1 MARNREQKV
10 EKSTRR
16 RRWRRWTVAAL
27 VLLVLL
33 LALPVLAMRSGWV
46 TSWVLARAGQ
56 ALGAEVT
63 ASSLTIGSDAGI
75 VAEGLK
81 IRVPGVA
88 GPAGELFEAGR
99 LEITGSWGALL
110 SGSGEFDELVLT
122 RPRLRVSREKTTGA
136 INLAEL
142 RVLTSDGGEVVVPPR
157 VVVHEG
163 VIEFGEHAAGE
174 FSLLREFAIEGAA
187 QPTEGTSG
195 GYALAF
201 QEGAVSGEGG
211 AGLGLTGLVTAD
223 GITLE
228 LDGLDLAKWGPEHI
242 PERFREVFGLLRIQ
256 GGIPKAS
263 LRMASDGST
272 TGIIQLD
279 GVSLNLPFDAEGRP
293 ASPEEMVRLRNVK
306 GKIEFGG
313 KSTTA
318 DLRGMLGDLPSTVKM
333 RYDGLRADSPFRCV
347 VETKGFALESNPEI
361 LPLAPGIVKRRL
373 ADFSNPT
380 ATVDAKVI
388 VERGQRSDTG
398 PGKIRVNGEL
408 AFRNGSAAFEGFP
421 YSFGNMSGLARFDEA
436 GIEIVSIEGVA
447 PSGAK
452 LHAAGTI
459 IPPRS
464 GAEVK
469 IRVTIDDVPLDE
481 TLLEAMG
488 EQRRAVVRTLCHE
501 ESYERLREMD
511 VVRAPGEQGPGRDFA
526 LGGVGS
532 AVVDVYRAP
541 GDDSEYEERIEVR
554 FETLGMVPEPFP
566 LPIVARDVIIV
577 IEGNQATFSGGSFVG
592 LSGGRAGLVASVDL
606 SKPGESGVEL
616 RIDAEGVPA
625 DELLLA
631 ALPGGLDREIDP
643 RSPREVL
650 ERLGVQG
657 TIDCTALIGPREDGE
672 LGYDIEVAIDGMS
685 AFPRRASDAGALPMA
700 LEQVVGGLNI
710 SENRLE
716 LQLRSKVGARAG
728 GAVGPGTLNVVANLE
743 FGETAQPFEAEVEAD
758 VPDVGIAI
766 EDLVSVVAP
775 ELADRLQDLRIERQ
789 PSGGIDVRVVAAG
802 DAAVGGQLD
811 RLGVEVRECNGLQFD
826 AEAGRFEISGAEGAI
841 TLSALDIAEARF
853 DEWSALIGLD
863 GDPPSQVLISGVAPV
878 SRGWATGDLLR
889 LGVRDMRVRS
899 ALVRT
904 VASTMMPEGLRG
916 RIESAQVAGRFD
928 ADVRVIGRSDR
939 ETPVVTGEIRPH
951 RFEMTIAGQRVTA
964 EEVVG
969 AITLDDTGGTVET
982 MRIAGNG
989 WWADLRGRWDLVG
1002 SGAVIVEGTID
1013 GRSAQGLTPEVEA
1026 LLPTELREALDAL
1039 AFDVS
1044 GPIEIDN
1051 VALRVSS
1058 AESGETAHAA
1068 SGRVVFARAT
1078 AEVGVR
1084 VSEASGYLDFESRSE
1099 PGTGLSNFGI
1109 GIVLDEGQAAGVRFD
1124 TAAMRVTSDPTS
1136 RSVLVPAIRA
1146 NIHGGRL
1153 SGSAILHTEGAATY
1167 EAEFRASGV
1176 PLGELLADWEYTAG
1190 IARAAE
1196 AAEEE
1201 APVPERPEAE
1211 ARGIV
1216 DAGLSLTGT
1225 LGDAAS
1231 RRGRGRVLVGGGQG
1245 ARVLRLPLL
1254 LPLIEVSNLQ
1264 VPRNDPLDFGEAV
1277 FILDGD
1283 RMVFERLGVFAQS
1296 VEIFGYGQMWL
1307 PELRLDLRFS
1317 SRATARL
1324 PVVSRILERLRDEL
1338 IMTRV
1343 SGTVRDPQVSTQQ
1356 FTRTRRMLAGVIGD
1370 DLTDEE
1376 RRMLDIERQSR
1387 ESERREWRAP
1397 RPSGSDEGW
1406 GR

>member
-1 MARNREQKV
+1 MARNREQKAG
-10 EKSTRR
+10 KSIRR

-27 VLLVLL
+27 VLLVVV
-33 LALPVLAMRSGWV
+33 LALPVIALRSGWAA
-46 TSWVLARAGQ
+46 SYVLARAGE
-56 ALGAEVT
+56 ALGAEVS
-63 ASSLTIGSDAGI
+63 ASSLTIGSDASI

-81 IRVPGVA
+81 IRVPGVG
-88 GPAGELFEAGR
+88 GPAGELFQAER
-99 LEITGSWGALL
+99 LEITGSWAALL

-122 RPRLRVSREKTTGA
+122 RPRLRVSREKTSGA

-142 RVLTSDGGEVVVPPR
+142 RVPTSDGGEVVAPPR

-163 VIEFGEHAAGE
+163 VVEFGEHAAGK
-174 FSLLREFAIEGAA
+174 FALLREFAIEGAA
-187 QPTEGTSG
+187 QPTEGTAG

-201 QEGAVSGEGG
+201 REGTVSGAGG
-211 AGLGLTGLVTAD
+211 SGLSLTGLVTAD
-223 GITLE
+223 GIALE
-228 LDGLDLAKWGPEHI
+228 LDGLDLARWEPQHI
-242 PERFREVFGLLRIQ
+242 PEQFREIFGLLRIQ

-272 TGIIQLD
+272 TGVIELD

-293 ASPEEMVRLRNVK
+293 ASRDQMVRLRNVQ

-313 KSTTA
+313 TTTTA
-318 DLRGMLGDLPSTVKM
+318 DLRGTLGDLPSTVKM

-380 ATVDAKVI
+380 ATVDARV
-388 VERGQRSDTG
+388 VVQRGPPTAAG

-408 AFRNGSAAFEGFP
+408 AFRDGSAAFEGFP
-421 YSFGNMSGLARFDEA
+421 YAFGNMSGLARFDEA

-452 LHAAGTI
+452 LHASGTI

-469 IRVTIDDVPLDE
+469 LRVTIDNVPLDE
-481 TLLEAMG
+481 TLLAAMG

-511 VVRAPGEQGPGRDFA
+511 LVRAPGEQGPGREFA

-554 FETLGMVPEPFP
+554 FDTLGMVPEPFP
-566 LPIVARDVIIV
+566 LPIVARDVVIE
-577 IEGNQATFSGGSFVG
+577 IEGNRATFSGGSFQG
-592 LSGGRAGLVASVDL
+592 LSGGLAGLVASVDL
-606 SKPGESGVEL
+606 SKPGESGVAL

-672 LGYDIEVAIDGMS
+672 LGYDIEVAIDAMS
-685 AFPRRASDAGALPMA
+685 AFPRRAGEAEAMPMA
-700 LEQVVGGLNI
+700 LQDVVGGLQI
-710 SENRLE
+710 SERRLE
-716 LQLRSKVGARAG
+716 IQLRSNVAARAPEG
-728 GAVGPGTLNVVANLE
+728 GIVRPGTLRVAATME
-743 FGETAQPFEAEVEAD
+743 FGESAQPFEAEVEAG

-775 ELADRLQDLRIERQ
+775 ELADRLQDLRVQRR

-802 DAAVGGQLD
+802 DAAVGGRLD
-811 RLGVEVRECNGLQFD
+811 RLDVEVRECDGLQFD
-826 AEAGRFEISGAEGAI
+826 AEAGRFGITGSEGAI
-841 TLSALDIAEARF
+841 TLSALDVAEARF
-853 DEWSALIGLD
+853 DAWSALIALD
-863 GDPPSQVLISGVAPV
+863 GDPPSRVLVSGVAPV
-878 SRGWATGDLLR
+878 SRAWGAGDALT
-889 LGVRDMRVRS
+889 LGLRDMRVRS

-916 RIESAQVAGRFD
+916 TIESAEVAGRFD
-928 ADVRVIGRSDR
+928 ADLRVVGGADR
-939 ETPVVTGEIRPH
+939 ERPRVTGEIKPH
-951 RFEMTIAGQRVTA
+951 RFEMTIADQRVTA
-964 EEVVG
+964 EEVAG
-969 AITLDDTGGTVET
+969 IITLDDTGGTVET
-982 MRIAGNG
+982 MRVVGDG
-989 WWADLRGRWDLVG
+989 WWADLRGRWDLAG

-1013 GRSAQGLTPEVEA
+1013 GGSERGLTPEVEA
-1026 LLPTELREALDAL
+1026 LLPTELREALEAL
-1039 AFDVS
+1039 AFDVE
-1044 GPIEIDN
+1044 GPIEADN
-1051 VALRVSS
+1051 IVLRVSS
-1058 AESGETAHAA
+1058 SESGGPVHAA

-1084 VSEASGYLDFESRSE
+1084 VSDASGYLDFESRSE
-1099 PGTGLSNFGI
+1099 PGTALSNFGI

-1124 TAAMRVTSDPTS
+1124 NAATRVTSDPTS
-1136 RSVLVPAIRA
+1136 RTVLVPAIRA
-1146 NIHGGRL
+1146 NVHGGRL
-1153 SGSAILHTEGAATY
+1153 SGSAILHTEGDATY

-1176 PLGELLADWEYTAG
+1176 PLGELLADWEHTAG

-1196 AAEEE
+1196 EETL
-1201 APVPERPEAE
+1201 APDRPDAE

-1216 DAGLSLTGT
+1216 DAGLSVTGT

-1307 PELRLDLRFS
+1307 PDLRLDLRFS

-1343 SGTVRDPQVSTQQ
+1343 GGTVGDPRVSTQQ

>member
-1 MARNREQKV
+1 MARNREQNAG
-10 EKSTRR
+10 KSNRRPRR
-16 RRWRRWTVAAL
+16 RRWAVAVL

-33 LALPVLAMRSGWV
+33 LALPVLVLRSGWA
-46 TSWVLARAGQ
+46 SSYVLARAGE
-56 ALGAEVT
+56 ALGAEVS
-63 ASSLTIGSDAGI
+63 ASSLTIGSDARI

-88 GPAGELFEAGR
+88 GPAGELFDAER
-99 LEITGSWGALL
+99 LEITGSWAALL

-122 RPRLRVSREKTTGA
+122 RPRLRVSRDKASGA
-136 INLAEL
+136 INLAQL
-142 RVLTSDGGEVVVPPR
+142 QVLTSDGGEVVAPPR

-163 VIEFGEHAAGE
+163 VVEFGEHAGGE
-174 FSLLREFAIEGAA
+174 FALLREFAIEGAA

-201 QEGAVSGEGG
+201 REGTVSGDGG
-211 AGLGLTGLVTAD
+211 AGLELTGLVTAD
-223 GITLE
+223 GIALE

-242 PERFREVFGLLRIQ
+242 PERFREVFGVLRIE

-272 TGIIQLD
+272 TGVIELD

-293 ASPEEMVRLRNVK
+293 ASRDQMVRLRNVK
-306 GKIEFGG
+306 GTIEFGG

-318 DLRGMLGDLPSTVKM
+318 DLRGTLGDLPSTVKL

-380 ATVDAKVI
+380 ATVDASVI
-388 VERGQRSDTG
+388 LERGPRTDTG
-398 PGKIRVNGEL
+398 PGRIRVNGEL
-408 AFRNGSAAFEGFP
+408 AFSDGSAAFEGFP
-421 YSFGNMSGLARFDEA
+421 YAFGDMSGLARFDDA

-447 PSGAK
+447 PSGAR
-452 LHAAGTI
+452 LHASGTI

-469 IRVTIDDVPLDE
+469 LRVTIDDVPLDE
-481 TLLEAMG
+481 TLLNAMG

-501 ESYERLREMD
+501 ASYERLREMD
-511 VVRAPGEQGPGRDFA
+511 LLRAPGEQGPGREFA

-554 FETLGMVPEPFP
+554 FETLGMVPDPFP
-566 LPIVARDVIIV
+566 LPIVARDVLIV
-577 IEGNQATFSGGSFVG
+577 IDDDRASFSGGSFAG
-592 LSGGRAGLVASVDL
+592 LSGGRAGLVADVDL
-606 SKPGESGVEL
+606 SKPGESGVSL

-631 ALPGGLDREIDP
+631 ALPGGIDRELDP

-657 TIDCTALIGPREDGE
+657 TIDCTALIGPRENGE
-672 LGYDIEVAIDGMS
+672 LGYDIEVAIDAMS
-685 AFPRRASDAGALPMA
+685 AYPRRASEAGGLPMA
-700 LEQVVGGLNI
+700 LQDVVGGVNI
-710 SENRLE
+710 SEQRLE
-716 LQLRSKVGARAG
+716 LQLRSKVGARES
-728 GAVGPGTLNVVANLE
+728 GAAASGTLNVVAAME
-743 FGETAQPFEAEVEAD
+743 FGESAQPFEAEVEAE
-758 VPDVGIAI
+758 VPDVSIAI
-766 EDLVSVVAP
+766 EDLVSVIAP
-775 ELADRLQDLRIERQ
+775 ELADRLQDLREQRR

-802 DAAVGGQLD
+802 DAAVDGRLD
-811 RLGVEVRECNGLQFD
+811 RLDVEVRECDGLQFD
-826 AEAGRFEISGAEGAI
+826 ADAGRFEIGGSEGAI

-853 DEWSALIGLD
+853 EAWSALIALD
-863 GDPPSQVLISGVAPV
+863 GDPPSEVRVSGVAPV
-878 SRGWATGDLLR
+878 SRAWAAGDALT
-889 LGVRDMRVRS
+889 LGLRDMRVRS

-904 VASTMMPEGLRG
+904 VASTMLPEAVRG
-916 RIESAQVAGRFD
+916 TIESAEVAGRFD
-928 ADVRVIGRSDR
+928 ADLRLIGAADR
-939 ETPVVTGEIRPH
+939 ETPRVTGEIRP
-951 RFEMTIAGQRVTA
+951 RRIEMTVADQRVTA

-982 MRIAGNG
+982 MRVVGGG
-989 WWADLRGRWDLVG
+989 WWADLRGRWDLAG

-1013 GRSAQGLTPEVEA
+1013 GRSEHGLTPEVEA
-1026 LLPTELREALDAL
+1026 LLPTDLREALDAL

-1044 GPIEIDN
+1044 GPMEVEDI
-1051 VALRVSS
+1051 ALRVSS
-1058 AESGETAHAA
+1058 ADTGGPVHAA
-1068 SGRVVFARAT
+1068 SGRVIFAHAT
-1078 AEVGVR
+1078 AEVGVKL
-1084 VSEASGYLDFESRSE
+1084 SDASGYLDFESRSE

-1109 GIVLDEGQAAGVRFD
+1109 GVVLDEGQAAGVRFD
-1124 TAAMRVTSDPTS
+1124 DAAMRVTSDPVS
-1136 RSVLVPAIRA
+1136 QSVLVPAIRA
-1146 NIHGGRL
+1146 NVHGGRL
-1153 SGSAILHTEGAATY
+1153 SGSAILHTGEVSTY
-1167 EAEFRASGV
+1167 EAEFRTSGV

-1196 AAEEE
+1196 QETLAPDRPSAES
-1201 APVPERPEAE
+1201 
-1211 ARGIV
+1211 RGIV

-1225 LGDAAS
+1225 LGDASS

-1307 PELRLDLRFS
+1307 PDLRLDLRFS
-1317 SRATARL
+1317 SRATARV
-1324 PVVSRILERLRDEL
+1324 PVVSRIIERLRDEL

-1343 SGTVRDPQVSTQQ
+1343 GGTVRDPQVSTQQ
-1356 FTRTRRMLAGVIGD
+1356 FMRTRRMLAGVIGD

-1397 RPSGSDEGW
+1397 RPSGSDESW

>member
-1 MARNREQKV
+1 MARNREQKA

-16 RRWRRWTVAAL
+16 RRWRRWAVAAL
-27 VLLVLL
+27 VLVVLL
-33 LALPVLAMRSGWV
+33 LALPVLALRTGWL
-46 TSWVLARAGQ
+46 TSYVLARAGE
-56 ALGAEVT
+56 ALGAEVS
-63 ASSLTIGSDAGI
+63 ASSLKIGSDASI
-75 VAEGLK
+75 VAEGLQ

-88 GPAGELFEAGR
+88 GPAGELFEAER
-99 LEITGSWGALL
+99 LEIAGSWGALL

-142 RVLTSDGGEVVVPPR
+142 RVLTSSGGEVVVPPR

-163 VIEFGEHAAGE
+163 VVEFGEHAADE
-174 FSLLREFAIEGAA
+174 FALLREFAIEGAA

-201 QEGAVSGEGG
+201 REGTVSGDGG

-228 LDGLDLAKWGPEHI
+228 LDGLDLARWGPEHI

-272 TGIIQLD
+272 TGVIELD

-293 ASPEEMVRLRNVK
+293 ASRDEMVRLRNVK

-398 PGKIRVNGEL
+398 PGRIRVNGEL

-469 IRVTIDDVPLDE
+469 IRVTINDVPLDE
-481 TLLEAMG
+481 ALLEAMG
-488 EQRRAVVRTLCHE
+488 LQRRAVVRTLCHE

-541 GDDSEYEERIEVR
+541 GDDSDYEERIEVR
-554 FETLGMVPEPFP
+554 FDTLGMVPEPFP
-566 LPIVARDVIIV
+566 LPIVARDVVIV

-631 ALPGGLDREIDP
+631 ALPGGLDREPDP

-685 AFPRRASDAGALPMA
+685 AFPRRASEAGGLPMA
-700 LEQVVGGLNI
+700 LQDVVGGLNI
-710 SENRLE
+710 SERRLE
-716 LQLRSKVGARAG
+716 IQLRSGVGARTPEG
-728 GAVGPGTLNVVANLE
+728 GVVGSGTLSVAANMA
-743 FGETAQPFEAEVEAD
+743 FGESAQPFEAEVEAG
-758 VPDVGIAI
+758 VHDVGVAI

-775 ELADRLQDLRIERQ
+775 ELADRLLDLRAQRR

-802 DAAVGGQLD
+802 DAAVGGQLE
-811 RLGVEVRECNGLQFD
+811 RLDVEVRECEGLRFD
-826 AEAGRFEISGAEGAI
+826 AEAGRFGVSGSEGVI

-853 DEWSALIGLD
+853 AGWSALIGLD
-863 GDPPSQVLISGVAPV
+863 GDPPSHVLVSGVAPV
-878 SRGWATGDLLR
+878 SRAWSAGDALT
-889 LGVRDMRVRS
+889 LGLRDMRVGS

-904 VASTMMPEGLRG
+904 VASAMMPEGLRG

-928 ADVRVIGRSDR
+928 ADLRVIGRSDR
-939 ETPVVTGEIRPH
+939 DTPVVTGEIRPH
-951 RFEMTIAGQRVTA
+951 RVEMTIAGQRVTA
-964 EEVVG
+964 DEVVG
-969 AITLDDTGGTVET
+969 AITLDDTGGAVET
-982 MRIAGNG
+982 MRVVGDG
-989 WWADLRGRWDLVG
+989 WWADLRGRWDLAG
-1002 SGAVIVEGTID
+1002 SGGLIVEGTID
-1013 GRSAQGLTPEVEA
+1013 GESAHGLTPEVEA

-1044 GPIEIDN
+1044 GPIRADN
-1051 VALRVSS
+1051 IALRVSS
-1058 AESGETAHAA
+1058 SESGGPVHAA
-1068 SGRVVFARAT
+1068 SGRVVFASAT

-1084 VSEASGYLDFESRSE
+1084 VSEASGYLDFESQSE

-1124 TAAMRVTSDPTS
+1124 NAAMRVTSDPIS
-1136 RSVLVPAIRA
+1136 KSVLVPAIRA

-1153 SGSAILHTEGAATY
+1153 SGSAILHTEGAAAY

-1190 IARAAE
+1190 IER

-1201 APVPERPEAE
+1201 TLVPERPDAE

-1307 PELRLDLRFS
+1307 PDLRLDLRFS

-1343 SGTVRDPQVSTQQ
+1343 SGTVRDPRVSTQQ

-1370 DLTDEE
+1370 DLTEEE

-1397 RPSGSDEGW
+1397 RPSGSDESW